1 LHIPESIP
9 NPLSKH
15 SRLFYITY
23 YIYTH
28 KQAHGG
34 FLSLSLFASSPSY
47 INTKSQQTNKPSAD
61 VEMVAE
67 GGEEEEKIKIGVCV
81 MEKKVKCGFEVL
93 FLFIFFSIP
102 KPETENYK
110 NHY

>member
-1 LHIPESIP
+1 
-9 NPLSKH
+9 
-15 SRLFYITY
+15 
-23 YIYTH
+23 
-28 KQAHGG
+28 
-34 FLSLSLFASSPSY
+34 
-47 INTKSQQTNKPSAD
+47 
-61 VEMVAE
+61 MVAE